1 MKQKKKFFFQAQIYI
16 YWKSKNPCKPEI
28 KVIVQSDRKVGTKMC
43 AVTLSRMTFGTMA
56 FSVRTLSIMEPS

>member
-1 MKQKKKFFFQAQIYI
+1 MKEKKKSFFKLKYI

-43 AVTLSRMTFGTMA
+43 AATLSRMTRGTVA